1 MAASLPLPD
10 GLPLDSTSWEQTPRL
25 VQELVLHLLAV
36 IRQQAERMSTL
47 EARIAAL
54 EAQRQRNSSNSN
66 RPPSSDPPWV
76 KPPHPGKPQGAPGAR
91 AGHPGHR
98 QILLEPTAVIE
109 VQPRACGC
117 GQTTFPEAR
126 PYYTHQ
132 VIELPDIQM
141 RVQHF
146 VLYEAR
152 CSRCGRVT
160 KAPVPPAASSG
171 YGPRFTALLGELSGS
186 QRSSRSAV
194 QEFCQSVL
202 EVPISQGAIQRAVD
216 RVSEALR
223 PHYEAI
229 AVQARRAPVNYIDE
243 TGWYRHGVLVW
254 LWVMVNTTA
263 ALFKVQTSRSHVAF
277 EALIAHWAGI
287 LVSDG
292 YTVYQRWVH
301 GRQTCLAHLSRRAR
315 GLAER
320 QEPELAQFGSRVMTE
335 LQRLVHWA
343 QVPPTAG
350 AVQTWY
356 ARVVHLLEQHR
367 LRNDEAG
374 RLARTLERELGALWT
389 FVVEAG
395 VEPTNN
401 RAERALRFA
410 VLWRKMRQ
418 GTYNEKGDHWV
429 ERILSLRETCRL
441 RGIPTFPILVEAVRC
456 YFNGRHPDVSWI

>member
-10 GLPLDSTSWEQTPRL
+10 GLPLDSTSWEQTPL
-25 VQELVLHLLAV
+25 VVQELVIHLRAV

-54 EAQRQRNSSNSN
+54 EAQRQRNSSNSD

-76 KPPHPGKPQGAPGAR
+76 KPPHPGKPQGTPGAR

-98 QILLEPTAVIE
+98 QILLEPTEVIE
-109 VQPRACGC
+109 VQPPACGC

-146 VLYEAR
+146 VLCEAR

-194 QEFCQSVL
+194 QEFCRSVL
-202 EVPISQGAIQRAVD
+202 GVPISQGAIQRAVD
-216 RVSEALR
+216 RVSEALK
-223 PHYEAI
+223 PYYAAI

-254 LWVMVNTTA
+254 LWVMVNTTV
-263 ALFKVQTSRSHVAF
+263 ALFKVQTSRSHTAF

-301 GRQTCLAHLSRRAR
+301 GRQTCLAHLIRRAR

-320 QEPELAQFGSRVMTE
+320 QEPELAQVGGRVMTAWP
-335 LQRLVHWA
+335 RLVHWA
-343 QVPPTAG
+343 QAPPTAG
-350 AVQTWY
+350 AVQTW
-356 ARVVHLLEQHR
+356 
-367 LRNDEAG
+367 
-374 RLARTLERELGALWT
+374 
-389 FVVEAG
+389 
-395 VEPTNN
+395 
-401 RAERALRFA
+401 
-410 VLWRKMRQ
+410 
-418 GTYNEKGDHWV
+418 
-429 ERILSLRETCRL
+429 
-441 RGIPTFPILVEAVRC
+441 
-456 YFNGRHPDVSWI
+456 